1 VTPTA
6 TPTRPIV
13 RRTIALVVLV
23 AAVVAGCS
31 AKVDRT
37 GSKQRIIDGL
47 AKSGITGQQSTC
59 VANVIDKFTDDE
71 LKQLDSGKASAALTG
86 RMTEAVTSCV
96 TGATGASTTAASGSS
111 TTTGGASSS
120 TTGGGGSSSST
131 TAGDSSST
139 TAADTSSTAT
149 AGSQLFDSD
158 FEPVCRG
165 VRLSRAAEYVAK
177 PGQVSPVKVFVGKGS
192 DLSINTGAAPAEW
205 TIEWSQQGD
214 ALAGIQLVACA
225 DRTTATFVKECTG
238 YSSNNGADNTGVVEF
253 FDATYDVSIHSAKT
267 GDVVGKG
274 TINAKATDCPTVA
287 LFQSGETKTNEY
299 AMDDAA
305 MQTILKPY
313 VQP

>member
-23 AAVVAGCS
+23 AAVAAGCS
-31 AKVDRT
+31 TKVDRT

-96 TGATGASTTAASGSS
+96 TGATGSSTTAGSGSS

-120 TTGGGGSSSST
+120 TTAGGGG
-131 TAGDSSST
+131 SSST
-139 TAADTSSTAT
+139 TAADTSSTAA
-149 AGSQLFDSD
+149 AGTQLFDSD

-165 VRLSRAAEYVAK
+165 VRLSKAAEYVAK

-225 DRTTATFVKECTG
+225 DRTSETFVKECTG

-287 LFQSGETKTNEY
+287 LFQSGSTKTNEY